1 MGNGRGTSKFSARD
15 FLTASAGCH
24 SYGAAV
30 INAPDDFQPHMDDI
44 FREKVRRARL
54 IPPGEKMFSGLEL
67 FEEMEEGM
75 RAGVRHQFPAADAG
89 EVERILRERFARIRQ
104 IEEHGLY
111 RPVP

>member
-1 MGNGRGTSKFSARD
+1 MRGI
-15 FLTASAGCH
+15 FLTASAAGR

-30 INAPDDFQPHMDDI
+30 INAPDDFQPLMDDI

-67 FEEMEEGM
+67 FEEVEERM
-75 RAGVRHQFPAADAG
+75 RAGVRHQFPAADAE
-89 EVERILRERFARIRQ
+89 EVERILRERFARIRL

-111 RPVP
+111 RPLP

>member
-1 MGNGRGTSKFSARD
+1 MNGS
-15 FLTASAGCH
+15 
-24 SYGAAV
+24 
-30 INAPDDFQPHMDDI
+30 DDFQPLMDDI

-67 FEEMEEGM
+67 FEEVEERM

-89 EVERILRERFARIRQ
+89 EVESILSQRFARLRQ

-111 RPVP
+111 RPVT